1 MVKLVKWCLHK
12 TIGRERLTLD
22 ELQTAVMEVEMI
34 VNSCPLSYL
43 SMDTVQEAITSS
55 HLMTGRQ
62 VMSLSDGPYNNKFS
76 EDVNTDTSDITKRII
91 HLNKVLEYFW
101 RRWKIGYLLE
111 LREAHHHSKHPPR
124 ESNCGKINIGDVVL
138 VQEES

>member
-1 MVKLVKWCLHK
+1 
-12 TIGRERLTLD
+12 
-22 ELQTAVMEVEMI
+22 
-34 VNSCPLSYL
+34 
-43 SMDTVQEAITSS
+43 MDTVQEPITPS

-138 VQEES
+138 VQEESQSTPRRRFAWKIGNDIHTVVLWLRYET